1 MLKISRTVRIE
12 WGDCDPAGIV
22 YFPNYFIMFDIG
34 TSALFEAAIGMTKFQ
49 FLKAHNLVGYPLV
62 EARANFLKPSR
73 FGDDVIIETAVT
85 EIKRSSFSLQHRLT
99 NQGELAVEGFEKRVL
114 VGRDPNDPDKI
125 KSSPIPPE
133 VVARLSGR

>member
-34 TSALFEAAIGMTKFQ
+34 ASALFEQAVGMTKFQ